1 MSTRAKAW
9 KALAK
14 RERKSRRHYQR
25 SVSILRMAVGR
36 MLRDIDAGEDP
47 IEVIRR
53 EGPRGLVLPP
63 SPYYRLPVYAG
74 ALAGIRGGDPEP

>member
-1 MSTRAKAW
+1 
-9 KALAK
+9 
-14 RERKSRRHYQR
+14 
-25 SVSILRMAVGR
+25 

-47 IEVIRR
+47 ISVIRR

-74 ALAGIRGGDPEP
+74 KLAGIRGGDPDP